1 MRVFIAIELSEKVK
15 GELSS
20 IQQSVKK
27 AALSGRFTS
36 KDNFHLTVHF
46 IGEVN
51 QQELDE
57 IKSAM
62 DRTASQTGSFQLDLG
77 GLGSF
82 KKKNKDIIWVGVN
95 GNLDALHHLN
105 KNVLRNLSSTKLT
118 DAEID
123 YVPHLTLGRQI
134 VLASPLSDL
143 NETIGSSKTVI
154 PVDSLSLMES
164 KRVNNELVYEPIY
177 RVKLTDK

>member
-20 IQQSVKK
+20 IQQSVKQ

-36 KDNFHLTVHF
+36 IDNFHLTVHF

-51 QQELDE
+51 HKECED

-62 DRTASQTGSFQLDLG
+62 ERTASQTGPFQLSLSE
-77 GLGSF
+77 LGSF
-82 KKKNKDIIWVGVN
+82 KKKNKEIIWVGVN
-95 GNLDALHHLN
+95 GNVEALQQLN
-105 KNVLRNLSSTKLT
+105 KDVLKNLSTSTLT
-118 DAEID
+118 DTEIE

-134 VLASPLSDL
+134 KLALPLSDL
-143 NETIGSSKTVI
+143 RETAAFTETVI
-154 PVDSLSLMES
+154 TVDSLSLMES

-177 RVKLTDK
+177 RVKLTD

>member
-36 KDNFHLTVHF
+36 IDNFHLTVHF

-62 DRTASQTGSFQLDLG
+62 DRTASQTGPFQLSLSE
-77 GLGSF
+77 LGSF
-82 KKKNKDIIWVGVN
+82 KKKNKEIVWVGVN
-95 GNLDALHHLN
+95 GNVEALQQLN
-105 KNVLRNLSSTKLT
+105 KDVLKNLSTSTLT
-118 DAEID
+118 DIEIN

-134 VLASPLSDL
+134 VLASSLSDL